1 MEPHVAK
8 FYVIILSPEQLNGL
22 CAHLNLGL
30 AGLSLPIAD
39 DADDAD
45 VIEAMKALRSHTR
58 AGELALC
65 RKTRDAA
72 TGVQRRWS
80 LVVRS
85 DGGGFTRWSSGPTS
99 ASFSTYDTPVWHR
112 PKDECGGGSAWAAG
126 FIHGVHFASDTKL
139 LVQVMRHADLLAAL
153 CQESAGD
160 FSRVTAAELA
170 AAEATFADKDARLPS
185 AGADAALVAAAP
197 EPAAARREI
206 EATLAGLRSAGALA
220 ILRAK
225 GPAAAAV
232 ARGVELHELGCA
244 AMEVTLD
251 SPEWEAI
258 LTGLR
263 AALPPTVLLGVGT
276 VMDDTVSLLPRL
288 KALGATFAL
297 SPIDPVGFV
306 GECQRLGLLAIPS
319 AFTSNECWACLLYT
333 SPSPRDQRGS
343 RMPSSA

>member
-1 MEPHVAK
+1 M
-8 FYVIILSPEQLNGL
+8 L
-22 CAHLNLGL
+22 
-30 AGLSLPIAD
+30 
-39 DADDAD
+39 
-45 VIEAMKALRSHTR
+45 
-58 AGELALC
+58 
-65 RKTRDAA
+65 
-72 TGVQRRWS
+72 
-80 LVVRS
+80 
-85 DGGGFTRWSSGPTS
+85 
-99 ASFSTYDTPVWHR
+99 PVWHK

-126 FIHGVHFASDTKL
+126 FIHAFNFSSTP
-139 LVQVMRHADLLAAL
+139 LVGSNQLRRADLLAAL

-170 AAEATFADKDARLPS
+170 AAEASFAGKEARLPG

-206 EATLAGLRSAGALA
+206 EATLAGMRSAGALA

-232 ARGVELHELGCA
+232 ARGVELASLGCA

-251 SPEWEAI
+251 SPEWEDI

-319 AFTSNECWACLLYT
+319 AFTSNECWALHRRGVRLIKLFHAGLA
-333 SPSPRDQRGS
+333 SPAILKSMLAVTPLGEHLNILPSGGVSPDNAAAWWAAGAAVIGMGS
-343 RMPSSA
+343 NLVGNLKDLPDGGKWAAGGRETAARVFEAAAARR